1 MRLVLK
7 ELLDGFGDTPDQ
19 VGEVLVIA
27 INENNL
33 PEDGIV
39 ISEEVDEADEHWA
52 NNFSTRPYTLA
63 EIKALIIEDQKRRR
77 ARHAERMAEVARRT
91 GYQAASL

>member
-1 MRLVLK
+1 VRLVLK
-7 ELLDGFGDTPDQ
+7 ELLDGVGETPDQ

-39 ISEEVDEADEHWA
+39 VTEEVDEADDHWA
-52 NNFSTRPYTLA
+52 NRFSTRPYTLA
-63 EIKALIIEDQKRRR
+63 EIKRLILDDQARRR
-77 ARHAERMAEVARRT
+77 QRHMERAAAAEVL
-91 GYQAASL
+91 Q